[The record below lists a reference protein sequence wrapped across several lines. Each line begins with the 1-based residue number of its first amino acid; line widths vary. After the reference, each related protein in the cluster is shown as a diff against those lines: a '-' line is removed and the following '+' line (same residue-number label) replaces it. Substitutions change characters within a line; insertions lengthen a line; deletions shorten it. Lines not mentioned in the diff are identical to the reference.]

1 MSIMK
6 RGTKN
11 TIFRELFMKNSG
23 WFVLELACSYLAAKV
38 LLLGNNRIS
47 DAIDAMFAGN
57 LGECIDRQFWI
68 YVGVLVVLGFA
79 FTYIQSIATKIFAAN
94 MQTGFRAAAG
104 KKLMQLEYR
113 YFDTHTSG
121 RVLNNFLDDVAKI
134 SDYYSE
140 ILPTIVTSAVTI
152 VTIIFSLA
160 RLDGLLTAL
169 LLVVVPVMMLV
180 SRLTGEKVSGLTRK
194 HSQYHDEVNELA
206 YDAISGINV
215 VKSYNLEDYFKDKI
229 KKTNRTILGFEYRR
243 NAISSIAWVAGDIV
257 QCAPCVILGIAA
269 LWRVQTGHITI
280 GEMSY
285 FMLLL
290 DRVVP
295 PLGMLP
301 HYFIDARINLVSRN
315 RLEEIMDYP
324 SESAADGNG
333 NSMCGTTD
341 TGNGAC
347 AVEFKNVSFAYD
359 TSGCVLDDFNLR
371 IEKGRN
377 VAIVGESGGGK
388 STIFKLICGFYK
400 PDKGEVNVFGE
411 EAGRNDYDE
420 LRSHIALVSQDTFL
434 FPESIAWNV
443 VCGDMS
449 VGMDRIIEC
458 CKKARIH
465 DDIMKMPEGYATNAG
480 ERGDRLSGGQKQ
492 RIAIA
497 RALLKN
503 AELILFDEPTASV
516 DVENE
521 EQIKNALEELA
532 KNHTIMT
539 IAHRLNTIENAECI
553 YVLQKGRIVQKG
565 THRELMDSEGV
576 YSRLY
581 RMSSEEEADA

>member
-11 TIFRELFMKNSG
+11 TIFRDLFMKNSG

-79 FTYIQSIATKIFAAN
+79 FTYIQSIATKIFASN

-140 ILPTIVTSAVTI
+140 ILPTIVTSVVTI

-215 VKSYNLEDYFKDKI
+215 VKSYNLENYFKDKI

-301 HYFIDARINLVSRN
+301 HYFIDARINLVSRH

-324 SESAADGNG
+324 SESAADGSG
-333 NSMCGTTD
+333 NSMCGATD
-341 TGNGAC
+341 TGNGTC

-400 PDKGEVNVFGE
+400 PDKGEVKVFGE
-411 EAGRNDYDE
+411 EAGRNDYNE

-443 VCGDMS
+443 ACGDMS

-565 THRELMDSEGV
+565 THRELMESEGV

-581 RMSSEEEADA
+581 RMSSEEEADT

>member
-160 RLDGLLTAL
+160 RLDGLLSAL
-169 LLVVVPVMMLV
+169 LLEVVPVMMLV

-324 SESAADGNG
+324 SESAADGND

-411 EAGRNDYDE
+411 EAG
-420 LRSHIALVSQDTFL
+420 
-434 FPESIAWNV
+434 
-443 VCGDMS
+443 
-449 VGMDRIIEC
+449 
-458 CKKARIH
+458 
-465 DDIMKMPEGYATNAG
+465 
-480 ERGDRLSGGQKQ
+480 
-492 RIAIA
+492 
-497 RALLKN
+497 
-503 AELILFDEPTASV
+503 
-516 DVENE
+516 
-521 EQIKNALEELA
+521 
-532 KNHTIMT
+532 
-539 IAHRLNTIENAECI
+539 
-553 YVLQKGRIVQKG
+553 
-565 THRELMDSEGV
+565 
-576 YSRLY
+576 
-581 RMSSEEEADA
+581 

>member
-57 LGECIDRQFWI
+57 LGECIDKQFWI

-140 ILPTIVTSAVTI
+140 ILPTIVTSVVTI

-388 STIFKLICGFYK
+388 STIFKLLLGLYEPKTGSVQIQGK
-400 PDKGEVNVFGE
+400 PAKDIPDTEKRHLFGYVE
-411 EAGRNDYDE
+411 QSFHMVPGTVKEQITLYDPSITME
-420 LRSHIALVSQDTFL
+420 DVRAAAKMTGLDDTIMSLEHGYDTPCSDGIFSQGQWQL
-434 FPESIAWNV
+434 
-443 VCGDMS
+443 
-449 VGMDRIIEC
+449 
-458 CKKARIH
+458 
-465 DDIMKMPEGYATNAG
+465 
-480 ERGDRLSGGQKQ
+480 LS
-492 RIAIA
+492 IA
-497 RALLKN
+497 RAAAAKPKLL
-503 AELILFDEPTASV
+503 LLDEITANL
-516 DVENE
+516 DAQTEKE
-521 EQIKNALEELA
+521 
-532 KNHTIMT
+532 
-539 IAHRLNTIENAECI
+539 
-553 YVLQKGRIVQKG
+553 VLQALKRVSENRTVISISHRVNATTGRVI
-565 THRELMDSEGV
+565 EI
-576 YSRLY
+576 
-581 RMSSEEEADA
+581 